1 VIVLTWNE
9 TVALE
14 LLRIAV
20 ERAYEDDLTLPEI
33 AAEYGLTMTDLKH
46 VVSALDKMQG
56 SARHDSSDYLA
67 AQRAAL
73 TARGM
78 SPDEVERAM
87 HPVMSFLASASDSG
101 EYIDGCHCD
110 RCTIARMREALIDI
124 RDNWDHDGDAHKYGT
139 PCRCCTAEKALS

>member
-9 TVALE
+9 TVALD

-56 SARHDSSDYLA
+56 SAGEVITR
-67 AQRAAL
+67 L
-73 TARGM
+73 T
-78 SPDEVERAM
+78 DE
-87 HPVMSFLASASDSG
+87 P
-101 EYIDGCHCD
+101 
-110 RCTIARMREALIDI
+110 
-124 RDNWDHDGDAHKYGT
+124 
-139 PCRCCTAEKALS
+139 

>member
-1 VIVLTWNE
+1 MSDLPYGPNDPDCCHHGVPWEETCPECESMKDYAAVL
-9 TVALE
+9 A
-14 LLRIAV
+14 
-20 ERAYEDDLTLPEI
+20 
-33 AAEYGLTMTDLKH
+33 GG
-46 VVSALDKMQG
+46 G
-56 SARHDSSDYLA
+56 SYVCPRCGQATPHRHDSSDYLA